1 MRRGGDGPPPPHAGT
16 CQSAAPPPLRCALQG
31 SWLQVRLWGVGCCS
45 EGRVG
50 ALRPRPRAVDR
61 FLGSQYV
68 KYVSAACSPPPPSSS
83 PLLHGGDMRAPLVAA
98 SAGIA
103 PPVSAVELV
112 PPGVGVDAATWG
124 KGPRESSGGVMGRG
138 GEPRCLALQ
147 FCLPACLMS
156 FPSYVP
162 RGFEIARRPL
172 TQWRGALALP
182 FPRPNSRR
190 EAPCR
195 RREGWAW
202 GGACRFTGWTPLP
215 SHTVCGFVN
224 DTFPVK
230 WALPLAALLEGPL
243 SVDVRGG
250 RGVAAAEGVAAS
262 SLPSKLS
269 PAPLPLPSFECTCGL
284 TCADSPPAG
293 SWTCRALQ
301 VMQTPMNG
309 V

>member
-1 MRRGGDGPPPPHAGT
+1 MLSDLDDATPRTARAGRPAHGAGAAMLLARRPAEAGHRSAALQFAHECGGVGMDPPPPHAGT

-50 ALRPRPRAVDR
+50 APRPRPRAVDR

-124 KGPRESSGGVMGRG
+124 KGPQESSGGVMGRG
-138 GEPRCLALQ
+138 GGPRCLALQ

-162 RGFEIARRPL
+162 
-172 TQWRGALALP
+172 
-182 FPRPNSRR
+182 
-190 EAPCR
+190 
-195 RREGWAW
+195 
-202 GGACRFTGWTPLP
+202 
-215 SHTVCGFVN
+215 
-224 DTFPVK
+224 
-230 WALPLAALLEGPL
+230 
-243 SVDVRGG
+243 
-250 RGVAAAEGVAAS
+250 
-262 SLPSKLS
+262 
-269 PAPLPLPSFECTCGL
+269 
-284 TCADSPPAG
+284 
-293 SWTCRALQ
+293 
-301 VMQTPMNG
+301 
-309 V
+309 